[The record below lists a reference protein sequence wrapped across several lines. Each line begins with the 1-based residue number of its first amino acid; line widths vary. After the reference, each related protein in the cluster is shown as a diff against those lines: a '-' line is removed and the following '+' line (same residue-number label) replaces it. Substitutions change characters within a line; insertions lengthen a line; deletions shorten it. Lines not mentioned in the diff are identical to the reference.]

1 MMRKYLHMTKNLA
14 LKIVLALSVAGML
27 FSGYLSYGELFRQ
40 TCPLAGACTSVWSIP
55 ACVYGLVMYLII
67 FVIALLGAMKRKD

>member
-1 MMRKYLHMTKNLA
+1 MTKNLA

-40 TCPLAGACTSVWSIP
+40 TCPLAGACTSVGSIP
-55 ACVYGLVMYLII
+55 ACVYGFVMYAAVFIVCAWGLNS
-67 FVIALLGAMKRKD
+67 KKD